1 MNVTRTLLIILLA
14 LLIVSLWIAIAH
26 QRITLDIHPVPE
38 ERLLDL
44 MDQSLLTQRRLTAV
58 AEQNEILTTRT
69 LTILDR
75 LVPTPLF
82 TPCHQPDEPLV
93 LYEAEPVKPAK
104 KGKRK

>member
-1 MNVTRTLLIILLA
+1 MNVMRTLFIILLA
-14 LLIVSLWIAIAH
+14 LLIVSLWITIAH
-26 QRITLDIHPVPE
+26 QRIEIETRHLPE
-38 ERLLDL
+38 ARLLEL

-58 AEQNEILTTRT
+58 AKQNEILTTRT

-93 LYEAEPVKPAK
+93 LYEAVPVKPAA